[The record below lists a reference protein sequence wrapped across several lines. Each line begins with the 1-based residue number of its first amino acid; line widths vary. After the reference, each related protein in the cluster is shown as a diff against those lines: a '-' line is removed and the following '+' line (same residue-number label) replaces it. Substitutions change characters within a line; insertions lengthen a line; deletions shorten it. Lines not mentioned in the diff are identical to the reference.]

1 MVLVLASGFALILL
15 FVGLVVA
22 FDLPPGGTRSSM
34 TTGTSNKGVIEA
46 IAAEGI
52 TRGCNPQPTIGIA
65 HPARLRGAQWQH
77 CWRGQCLPAATQD
90 FFIDDED
97 SIFENDINKLAE
109 SGITRGCNSP
119 SNDRYCPDSS
129 VTRSQMAA
137 FLVRHLVMQVRVVA
151 ICS

>member
-1 MVLVLASGFALILL
+1 MAAFLARAL
-15 FVGLVVA
+15 
-22 FDLPPGGTRSSM
+22 
-34 TTGTSNKGVIEA
+34 N
-46 IAAEGI
+46 
-52 TRGCNPQPTIGIA
+52 
-65 HPARLRGAQWQH
+65 
-77 CWRGQCLPAATQD
+77 LPAATQD
-90 FFIDDED
+90 SFIDDED

-137 FLVRHLVMQVRVVA
+137 FLVRHLVMQMRVVA

>member
-1 MVLVLASGFALILL
+1 MAAFLARA
-15 FVGLVVA
+15 VN
-22 FDLPPGGTRSSM
+22 LPS
-34 TTGTSNKGVIEA
+34 
-46 IAAEGI
+46 
-52 TRGCNPQPTIGIA
+52 
-65 HPARLRGAQWQH
+65 
-77 CWRGQCLPAATQD
+77 ATQD

-137 FLVRHLVMQVRVVA
+137 FLVRHLVMQMRVVA